1 MATKANDGTG
11 WDNRLGLAG
20 QKNIKPIPERWESP
34 TSLGAPAP
42 TPAPALRP
50 WFADPNAGWSYD
62 SETMAGPPEAMGAVN
77 LAALIR
83 DKAKGLG
90 YSGGGMWG
98 DTVDSTSPGGDQS
111 PVRSV
116 NPDFQN
122 WLTSNNYQLGGES
135 VGINGIGGV
144 NAFITDSTGKRISE
158 QSYASDD
165 SDFFNFGVGLLG
177 LGAFSAVNAAA
188 GLGAEAALPES
199 QIGAMS
205 GNPFLTT
212 ELSGLTA
219 PTASELAAITPSI
232 PSLNPFLAT
241 GISGLAGPTA
251 AELAAITP
259 AIPAAAGG
267 AGLLSSLGGLKSIL
281 PAAGAIAGA
290 TGASGD
296 QTQTTQNQIDPRM
309 AAMLYGQGG
318 FLGQAQDYFNSTKGG
333 NALMNQ
339 GADAMKAAFTN
350 PQAQQGFNAMQTQG
364 MGLLGGGG
372 QNDFL
377 DAFKNRKTSAMPD
390 LSQFKQPRGLLG

>member
-122 WLTSNNYQLGGES
+122 WLISNNYQLGGES

-165 SDFFNFGVGLLG
+165 SDFFNFGAGLLG

-188 GLGAEAALPES
+188 AGLGAEAAALPAS
-199 QIGAMS
+199 QIGAMTPALESMLPSIADVAAWESALPGMTS
-205 GNPFLTT
+205 GMTVGGGLAAGAAG
-212 ELSGLTA
+212 LGGGLGGALSSGLSA
-219 PTASELAAITPSI
+219 L
-232 PSLNPFLAT
+232 
-241 GISGLAGPTA
+241 
-251 AELAAITP
+251 
-259 AIPAAAGG
+259 GG
-267 AGLLSSLGGLKSIL
+267 AKSLL
-281 PAAGAIAGA
+281 PALGAIAGGL
-290 TGASGD
+290 GAGKD

-309 AAMLYGQGG
+309 ASMLYGDNGSGG
-318 FLGQAQDYFNSTKGG
+318 FLNQAQDYFNSTKGG